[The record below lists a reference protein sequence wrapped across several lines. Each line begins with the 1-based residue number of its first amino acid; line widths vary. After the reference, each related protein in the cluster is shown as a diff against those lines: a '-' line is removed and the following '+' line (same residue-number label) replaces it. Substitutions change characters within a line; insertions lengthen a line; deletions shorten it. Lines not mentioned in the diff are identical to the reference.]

1 MVALYPSSTALLV
14 IDVQKAFEQME
25 DAGYRRN
32 NPHATARIAEVIAA
46 FRKAE
51 APIFHIRHANPSSR
65 FDPDGPGFGPIAE
78 AQEADG
84 EPVIVKTVN
93 SAFIGTDLE
102 RRLRMDGIET
112 LVIVGA
118 TTNHCVE
125 TSVRMAGNLGF
136 ETYLVRDATWTF
148 DRTGLDG
155 RIYAAE
161 EVHAMSMANLDDEFC
176 RIVTAKDIADAIQNV

>member
-1 MVALYPSSTALLV
+1 MSKLVFYPSSTALLV

-25 DAGYRRN
+25 AAGYRRN
-32 NPHATARIAEVIAA
+32 NPLAVARIAKILEI

-51 APIFHIRHANPSSR
+51 VPIFHIRHANPASR
-65 FDPDGPGFGPIAE
+65 FDPDGPGFEPIAE
-78 AQEADG
+78 ARELEG

-102 RRLRMDGIET
+102 RRLRTNDIET
-112 LVIVGA
+112 VVIVGA

-125 TSVRMAGNLGF
+125 TTVRMAGNLGF

-155 RIYAAE
+155 RIYSAE

-176 RIVTAKDIADAIQNV
+176 RIVNSKDITEAF